1 MQSAEPF
8 VQSLQDWIDV
18 FMRRSMHKMIL
29 FSKESGFSTSQLGA
43 LFRIYHHSTGVSDI
57 GHELGITSAAASQML
72 DPLVQQGLI
81 LRTEDPHD
89 RRVRQIA
96 LTEKGQ
102 QLLQQSITARQAW
115 LDELASRLTPLE
127 KEQITTSLHTMIHA
141 ANQLEE

>member
-18 FMRRSMHKMIL
+18 FMRFSMHKMIV
-29 FSKESGFSTSQLGA
+29 FTKESGFSGSQLGA
-43 LFRIYHHSTGVSDI
+43 LFRIQKHGVGVSDI
-57 GHELGITSAAASQML
+57 GHDLGITSAAASQML

-89 RRVRQIA
+89 RRVRQIV

-102 QLLQQSITARQAW
+102 QVLQQSLNARQAW
-115 LDELASRLTPLE
+115 LDELAERLTPAE
-127 KEQITTSLHTMIHA
+127 KEQIMAALRLMIDA

>member
-1 MQSAEPF
+1 MQFAEPF

-18 FMRRSMHKMIL
+18 FMRRSMHNMIL

-43 LFRIYHHSTGVSDI
+43 LFRIQKHGSGISDL

-89 RRVRQIA
+89 RRVRQIV

-115 LDELASRLTPLE
+115 LDELAVRLTPVE
-127 KEQITTSLHTMIHA
+127 KEQIIVALHLMINA
-141 ANQLEE
+141 SNQIEE

>member
-81 LRTEDPHD
+81 LRTEDPRD

-96 LTEKGQ
+96 LTDKGQ
-102 QLLQQSITARQAW
+102 QILQQSINARQAW
-115 LDELASRLTPLE
+115 LDELAVHLTPAE
-127 KEQITTSLHTMIHA
+127 KEQVIAALHLMINA
-141 ANQLEE
+141 AKQIEE